1 MDHTNKVV
9 FKEIQNPC
17 IHIYMHSWVYLEKF
31 LLTLI
36 LMISVWW
43 SKFGIFG
50 MLQTF
55 PP

>member
-17 IHIYMHSWVYLEKF
+17 IHIYMHSRIDLEKF
-31 LLTLI
+31 LLILN
-36 LMISVWW
+36 LMISVCW